1 MKYGTTCMKFGFI
14 NIWISDQHYP
24 CPTWVLNDI
33 SNTIKI
39 KDIQEELNNSISG
52 QGVLW
57 KYTWAIHGMV
67 SLMFDNWYLVYLLC
81 TYVLVCK
88 KSSGLIYFMEKYYNQ
103 LWVSSCLQQSHV
115 GKCPAG
121 MN

>member
-1 MKYGTTCMKFGFI
+1 MNYGTPCLKFGFI

-52 QGVLW
+52 STMKIYTRGLYMDGRYLWCLIIDSRYIICDMPVKNRQGFYGGIL
-57 KYTWAIHGMV
+57 
-67 SLMFDNWYLVYLLC
+67 
-81 TYVLVCK
+81 
-88 KSSGLIYFMEKYYNQ
+88 
-103 LWVSSCLQQSHV
+103 
-115 GKCPAG
+115 
-121 MN
+121 